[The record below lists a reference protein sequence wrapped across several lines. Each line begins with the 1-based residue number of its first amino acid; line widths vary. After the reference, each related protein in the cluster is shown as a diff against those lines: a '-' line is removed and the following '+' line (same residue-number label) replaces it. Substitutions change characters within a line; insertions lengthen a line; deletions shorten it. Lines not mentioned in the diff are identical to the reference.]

1 MSLSKPVLPSLT
13 WPDPLALSQ
22 HHLFDINNPRH
33 RRALG
38 AFDEEAC
45 RFFLSE
51 VGRVIVPRLP
61 FSFGMEEVYARILDT
76 YGVKGISDAI
86 SVLEE
91 LLEDETSAG
100 GFGDD
105 GDVFRPWRHG
115 WRHRNVSPMSAW
127 LTTLPTM
134 TKLRV
139 RLTL

>member
-1 MSLSKPVLPSLT
+1 MSKPVYPSLT

-22 HHLFDINNPRH
+22 HYLFDIQNPRH

-45 RFFLSE
+45 RFFLGE
-51 VGRVIVPRLP
+51 VGRLVVPRLP
-61 FSFGMEEVYARILDT
+61 FSFGMEEVYTRILDT
-76 YGVKGISDAI
+76 YGRKAACDAI

-100 GFGDD
+100 GHGDD

-115 WRHRNVSPMSAW
+115 WRHRNVSLVPPCSTHPRHP
-127 LTTLPTM
+127 LLN
-134 TKLRV
+134 
-139 RLTL
+139 